1 MMKTK
6 KSYNELLTL
15 GTFEERFEYLKCPG
29 KIGDDTFG
37 YDRWVNQKFYTSPEW
52 RNFRNKIIVRDD
64 GCDMALENYKIPDGE
79 LIHVHH
85 INPMSVEDILNRNP
99 AIFDEN
105 NVVCVRELTHKA
117 IHYGDLSSVGILKG
131 LGAERYPDDMFP
143 WRQIQKEGGTVVSKR
158 VSKQKIRGV
167 VKTMFC
173 LNVRSTPEVD
183 ANNIIDMLADG
194 TEVEILD
201 DTNPDF
207 YKIKMGQNK
216 SGFVMKK
223 FVIIKTTPTV
233 DK

>member
-85 INPMSVEDILNRNP
+85 INPMTVEDILNRNP
-99 AIFDEN
+99 EIFNEN

-117 IHYGDLSSVGILKG
+117 IHYGDLSSIGIFKG
-131 LGAERYPDDMFP
+131 LGDERFPGDMSP
-143 WRQIQKEGGTVVSKR
+143 WKQIQKEGGAVVSKR
-158 VSKQKIRGV
+158 VSKPKVYGTV
-167 VKTMFC
+167 NTMLC
-173 LNVRSTPEVD
+173 LNVRSTPEMDV
-183 ANNIIDMLADG
+183 NNILDILADG
-194 TEVEILD
+194 TQVQIVD
-201 DTNPDF
+201 DTHPDF
-207 YKIKMGQNK
+207 YKIKMGTNK
-216 SGFVMKK
+216 YGFVMKK
-223 FVIIKTTPTV
+223 FIKLIPTV